1 MTLYNCDVVSSVWTA
16 IKAHA
21 NTNQGSKSVHFSLF
35 FFART
40 DFKKLAW
47 QDSVHTSRYCE
58 IRQWRRKNITFI
70 KVWKSILASW
80 IGLGI
85 AGHLTIRYYHDKWLT
100 VTTISRY
107 CDSAIID
114 IFLENPIMI
123 HHDIFLS
130 KMHVKRLSVSFL
142 SLLKSKLL
150 ENIS

>member
-1 MTLYNCDVVSSVWTA
+1 MTDRSLPLRCRHQTVARNHDSLQLRCSVL
-16 IKAHA
+16 
-21 NTNQGSKSVHFSLF
+21 GLDRYKSTHKHKSRKQISTVLFF

-100 VTTISRY
+100 VTIISRY
-107 CDSAIID
+107 CDSAIIN
-114 IFLENPIMI
+114 IFLENPII
-123 HHDIFLS
+123 YITI
-130 KMHVKRLSVSFL
+130 SF
-142 SLLKSKLL
+142 
-150 ENIS
+150 